1 MGIRGKLV
9 ERPASS
15 YLHSVET
22 QDFIKFGF
30 EPEFI
35 GRLPVRVAC
44 DPLGTGRSRENPH
57 QLGRQPPR
65 PYREDFKGYE
75 IDFRMTTEAI
85 TEIAARAHREGTGA
99 RGLMTIFERVFRQY
113 KFELPSTGIRSF
125 EVTAETVSDP
135 ETNLKQLLKENAH
148 LQRSVLCKEVEAFG
162 ARFAEV
168 HGLRLHF
175 SGEAIEALVDLGVES
190 DKTIRSICEER
201 FKDFEHA

>member
-1 MGIRGKLV
+1 
-9 ERPASS
+9 
-15 YLHSVET
+15 
-22 QDFIKFGF
+22 
-30 EPEFI
+30 
-35 GRLPVRVAC
+35 
-44 DPLGTGRSRENPH
+44 
-57 QLGRQPPR
+57 
-65 PYREDFKGYE
+65 
-75 IDFRMTTEAI
+75 
-85 TEIAARAHREGTGA
+85 
-99 RGLMTIFERVFRQY
+99 MTIFERVFRQY

-201 FKDFEHA
+201 FKDFEHGLKIVARNSGADAFTITGEMARNPDGELSKLVVESFRQREAKHTASGRED